1 MARRWGQPDRA
12 TLTSV
17 YAERMR
23 ASLLFGLL
31 LVTFAG
37 CSSSEVAGTQASD
50 AGTADDT
57 STPTKDGGGAA
68 DTSTQPDTAGGG
80 GFTSCDSACKT
91 MALAAHVNGKTFP
104 FERAQFGMSMNEAG
118 VKTIHVELHSGG
130 SPLCPS
136 QTSPNTDRTIVL
148 AGVVVPIDATPS
160 TEANNVKLS
169 ILDFKGDMYPSDAI
183 VRATAVK
190 VTPIAASAL
199 TAPSGGER
207 FVALSIDATVKGGDV
222 KGTLYATHCDS
233 LDD

>member
-1 MARRWGQPDRA
+1 
-12 TLTSV
+12 
-17 YAERMR
+17 MR
-23 ASLLFGLL
+23 SASLFLGLVL
-31 LVTFAG
+31 LTFTG
-37 CSSSEVAGTQASD
+37 CSSDPTPAQSSD
-50 AGTADDT
+50 AAVADDT
-57 STPTKDGGGAA
+57 STSTGDGGSGA
-68 DTSTQPDTAGGG
+68 DTSTKTDAGGG
-80 GFTSCDSACKT
+80 GFTSCDAACKT
-91 MALAAHVNGKTFP
+91 MAIAAHVNSKTFP

-148 AGVVVPIDATPS
+148 AGVVVPIDTTPS

-169 ILDFKGDMYPSDAI
+169 VLDFKGDMYPSDPI

-199 TAPSGGER
+199 TAPPGGER
-207 FVALSIDATVKGGDV
+207 FVALSIEATVKGGDV
-222 KGTLYATHCDS
+222 KGTMYATHCDS